1 MTIRPPRALGLLALI
16 GAAGLMP
23 ACSSTP
29 AAPPESGAR
38 IAGEYEVNHDAWRSV
53 GYRWEWTSRPPLT
66 RNGVIAFADAF
77 DDVVVVQDS
86 GAMVSVIENPTG
98 RIRWNTQVA
107 QTNTR
112 FLGNTRRN
120 GSIVVTN
127 ETELYELDLRTGN
140 TLDRS
145 PVGGIATTKPVFF
158 GDRAVLA
165 TAAGRI
171 VVIDTR
177 TDLRVYEYQ
186 FDGLIET
193 PPHKVDEDRVAV
205 ISTRGE
211 IRTLEVDSARSLS
224 SARISGDAGDWL
236 VSEGDSLFIGSLD
249 QSIYGYDMFDGH
261 RMWRVRS
268 SAPVIVQPVLID
280 GVLYATTADLG
291 LAAIDSLSGE
301 ILWNNAAIGGWVVT
315 TNDGDL
321 MVWTGGDLLR
331 VDAARG
337 DVIASTPI
345 QNVSGLRAD
354 AQQDG
359 NIFAITAT
367 GALAK
372 FSPR

>member
-1 MTIRPPRALGLLALI
+1 MTIRPSRALGLLALI

-29 AAPPESGAR
+29 PAPAAGSR
-38 IAGEYEVNHDAWRSV
+38 LAGTYEVNHDAWRTI

-66 RNGVIAFADAF
+66 HNGVITFADAF
-77 DDVVVVQDS
+77 EDVVVVQDS

-112 FLGNTRRN
+112 FLGNTRR
-120 GSIVVTN
+120 GDSIVIAN

-140 TLDRS
+140 TKDRT

-165 TAAGRI
+165 TAAGR
-171 VVIDTR
+171 VVTIDTG
-177 TDLRVYEYQ
+177 TDLRVWEYQ

-193 PPHKVDEDRVAV
+193 PPLRVDDERVAV

-211 IRTLEVDSARSLS
+211 IRTIDVDSARSLS
-224 SARISGDAGDWL
+224 HARISGDAGDAL
-236 VSEGDSLFIGSLD
+236 VSDADLLFIGSLD
-249 QSIYGYDMFDGH
+249 QSVYAYDLVDGA
-261 RMWRVRS
+261 RLWRIRS
-268 SAPVIVQPVLID
+268 PAPVIVRPVFID
-280 GVLYATTADLG
+280 GILYATTADLG
-291 LAAIDSLSGE
+291 LAAIDAMSGKV
-301 ILWNNAAIGGWVVT
+301 LWNNDAIGGWVVT
-315 TNDGDL
+315 TNDDDL
-321 MVWTGGDLLR
+321 MVWTGGDLIR
-331 VDAARG
+331 VDAERG

-345 QNVSGLRAD
+345 KNISGVRAD
-354 AQQDG
+354 AQQEG
-359 NIFAITAT
+359 NIFAITAE
-367 GALAK
+367 GAVAK